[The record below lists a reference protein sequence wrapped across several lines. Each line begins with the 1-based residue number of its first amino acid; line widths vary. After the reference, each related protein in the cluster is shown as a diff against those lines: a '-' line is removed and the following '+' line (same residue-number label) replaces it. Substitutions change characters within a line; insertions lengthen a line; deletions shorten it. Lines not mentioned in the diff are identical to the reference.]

1 MDEGEILDDNPI
13 IKLTD
18 NENDDNKV
26 IEVNNPGL
34 RFVDKQID
42 NRILIKSKVTILQYK
57 KD

>member
-1 MDEGEILDDNPI
+1 M